1 MGWGGKCSGGID
13 CACASHFASTL
24 PWLIMY
30 CRGLP
35 LLLARALA
43 LRFPLPAYGLFL
55 LARALALRFPLPAY
69 GLFLLA
75 RALHFAFLSLLMICF
90 CWLVL
95 CTSPLVDFPLVSP
108 CRSKKALAFLDCRAV
123 ALSDRNFKSSFVQ
136 AQQLLSFLSGTACSL
151 RTLYPLTVSFTT
163 LILSQHHLLQL
174 PFHFNT
180 TLISISI

>member
-30 CRGLP
+30 CHRLP
-35 LLLARALA
+35 LLLARAL
-43 LRFPLPAYGLFL
+43 
-55 LARALALRFPLPAY
+55 
-69 GLFLLA
+69 
-75 RALHFAFLSLLMICF
+75 HIAFLSLLMICF

-163 LILSQHHLLQL
+163 LILSQHNLLQL

-180 TLISISI
+180 TLISFSI

>member
-1 MGWGGKCSGGID
+1 MGWGGKCGGGID

-30 CRGLP
+30 CRRLP
-35 LLLARALA
+35 L
-43 LRFPLPAYGLFL
+43 
-55 LARALALRFPLPAY
+55 
-69 GLFLLA
+69 LLA
-75 RALHFAFLSLLMICF
+75 RALHFAFLSLLMVCF

-95 CTSPLVDFPLVSP
+95 CTSPLNYFPLFSP

-180 TLISISI
+180 TLISFSI

>member
-1 MGWGGKCSGGID
+1 MGWGGID

-35 LLLARALA
+35 L
-43 LRFPLPAYGLFL
+43 
-55 LARALALRFPLPAY
+55 
-69 GLFLLA
+69 LLA

-180 TLISISI
+180 TLISFSI

>member
-30 CRGLP
+30 CHGLP
-35 LLLARALA
+35 LLLARAL
-43 LRFPLPAYGLFL
+43 
-55 LARALALRFPLPAY
+55 
-69 GLFLLA
+69 
-75 RALHFAFLSLLMICF
+75 HIAFLSLLMICF

-180 TLISISI
+180 TLISFSI

>member
-35 LLLARALA
+35 LLLARAL
-43 LRFPLPAYGLFL
+43 
-55 LARALALRFPLPAY
+55 
-69 GLFLLA
+69 
-75 RALHFAFLSLLMICF
+75 HFAFLSLLMICF

-108 CRSKKALAFLDCRAV
+108 CGSKKALAFLDCRAV

-180 TLISISI
+180 TLISFSI

>member
-30 CRGLP
+30 CRRLP
-35 LLLARALA
+35 L
-43 LRFPLPAYGLFL
+43 
-55 LARALALRFPLPAY
+55 
-69 GLFLLA
+69 LLA

-108 CRSKKALAFLDCRAV
+108 FWSNKHLHILYCLAVSILDK
-123 ALSDRNFKSSFVQ
+123 NFKSSFVQ
-136 AQQLLSFLSGTACSL
+136 AQQLLNFLSGTACSL
-151 RTLYPLTVSFTT
+151 RTLYPLAVSFTT
-163 LILSQHHLLQL
+163 LILPCIVEHKYSAHCYYQG
-174 PFHFNT
+174 
-180 TLISISI
+180 

>member
-1 MGWGGKCSGGID
+1 MGWGGKCGGGID
-13 CACASHFASTL
+13 FACASHFASTL

-30 CRGLP
+30 CRRLP
-35 LLLARALA
+35 L
-43 LRFPLPAYGLFL
+43 
-55 LARALALRFPLPAY
+55 
-69 GLFLLA
+69 LLA

-180 TLISISI
+180 TLISFSI

>member
-1 MGWGGKCSGGID
+1 MGWGGKCGGGID

-35 LLLARALA
+35 L
-43 LRFPLPAYGLFL
+43 
-55 LARALALRFPLPAY
+55 
-69 GLFLLA
+69 LLA

-180 TLISISI
+180 TLISFSI

>member
-35 LLLARALA
+35 LLLARAL
-43 LRFPLPAYGLFL
+43 
-55 LARALALRFPLPAY
+55 
-69 GLFLLA
+69 
-75 RALHFAFLSLLMICF
+75 HFAFLSLLMVCF

-136 AQQLLSFLSGTACSL
+136 AQLLLSFLSGTACSL

-180 TLISISI
+180 TLISFSI

>member
-30 CRGLP
+30 CRRLP
-35 LLLARALA
+35 L
-43 LRFPLPAYGLFL
+43 
-55 LARALALRFPLPAY
+55 
-69 GLFLLA
+69 LLA

-95 CTSPLVDFPLVSP
+95 RTSPLVDFPLVSP

-136 AQQLLSFLSGTACSL
+136 AQQLLNFLSGTACSL

-163 LILSQHHLLQL
+163 LILPCIVEHKYSAHCYYQG
-174 PFHFNT
+174 
-180 TLISISI
+180 

>member
-1 MGWGGKCSGGID
+1 MGWGGKCNGGID

-30 CRGLP
+30 CRRLP
-35 LLLARALA
+35 L
-43 LRFPLPAYGLFL
+43 
-55 LARALALRFPLPAY
+55 
-69 GLFLLA
+69 LLA

-123 ALSDRNFKSSFVQ
+123 ALSHRNFKSSFVQ

-180 TLISISI
+180 TLISFSI

>member
-1 MGWGGKCSGGID
+1 MLRTS
-13 CACASHFASTL
+13 
-24 PWLIMY
+24 
-30 CRGLP
+30 
-35 LLLARALA
+35 LLLCL
-43 LRFPLPAYGLFL
+43 GLLCTAADCLYFWLVLWHIAFL
-55 LARALALRFPLPAY
+55 S
-69 GLFLLA
+69 LLMVCFCW
-75 RALHFAFLSLLMICF
+75 LVLWHFAFLSLLMVCF

-95 CTSPLVDFPLVSP
+95 RTSPLVDFPLVSP

-151 RTLYPLTVSFTT
+151 RTLYPLAVSFTT

-180 TLISISI
+180 TLISFSI

>member
-13 CACASHFASTL
+13 CACASHYASTL

-30 CRGLP
+30 CRRLP
-35 LLLARALA
+35 L
-43 LRFPLPAYGLFL
+43 
-55 LARALALRFPLPAY
+55 
-69 GLFLLA
+69 LLA

-180 TLISISI
+180 TLISFSI

>member
-1 MGWGGKCSGGID
+1 MLRTSLLLCLGLLCTAAD
-13 CACASHFASTL
+13 CLYFWLVLWHFAFLSL
-24 PWLIMY
+24 LMVCFCWLVL
-30 CRGLP
+30 RTSLS
-35 LLLARALA
+35 LACLWFVFAGSC
-43 LRFPLPAYGLFL
+43 F
-55 LARALALRFPLPAY
+55 
-69 GLFLLA
+69 
-75 RALHFAFLSLLMICF
+75 HFAFLSLLMICF

-180 TLISISI
+180 TLISFSI

>member
-35 LLLARALA
+35 LLLARAL
-43 LRFPLPAYGLFL
+43 
-55 LARALALRFPLPAY
+55 
-69 GLFLLA
+69 
-75 RALHFAFLSLLMICF
+75 HFAFLCLLMICF

-95 CTSPLVDFPLVSP
+95 RTSPLVDFPLVSP

-180 TLISISI
+180 TLISFSI

>member
-30 CRGLP
+30 CRRLP
-35 LLLARALA
+35 LLLARAL
-43 LRFPLPAYGLFL
+43 
-55 LARALALRFPLPAY
+55 
-69 GLFLLA
+69 
-75 RALHFAFLSLLMICF
+75 HIAFLSLLMICF

-108 CRSKKALAFLDCRAV
+108 YRSKKALAFLDCRAV

-180 TLISISI
+180 TLISFSI

>member
-1 MGWGGKCSGGID
+1 MQWWHRLRLC
-13 CACASHFASTL
+13 F
-24 PWLIMY
+24 
-30 CRGLP
+30 
-35 LLLARALA
+35 A
-43 LRFPLPAYGLFL
+43 LRFYFTLAYYVLPQIAYFWLVL
-55 LARALALRFPLPAY
+55 W
-69 GLFLLA
+69 
-75 RALHFAFLSLLMICF
+75 HFAFLSLLMICF

-180 TLISISI
+180 TLISFSI

>member
-30 CRGLP
+30 CRRLP
-35 LLLARALA
+35 L
-43 LRFPLPAYGLFL
+43 
-55 LARALALRFPLPAY
+55 
-69 GLFLLA
+69 LLA

-136 AQQLLSFLSGTACSL
+136 AQLLLKFLSGTACSL

-180 TLISISI
+180 TLISFSI

>member
-1 MGWGGKCSGGID
+1 MLVLRTS
-13 CACASHFASTL
+13 
-24 PWLIMY
+24 
-30 CRGLP
+30 
-35 LLLARALA
+35 LLLYL
-43 LRFPLPAYGLFL
+43 GLLCTATDCLYFWL
-55 LARALALRFPLPAY
+55 VLW
-69 GLFLLA
+69 
-75 RALHFAFLSLLMICF
+75 HFAFLSLLMICF

-95 CTSPLVDFPLVSP
+95 RTSPLVDFPLVSP

-180 TLISISI
+180 TLISFSI

>member
-35 LLLARALA
+35 LLLARAL
-43 LRFPLPAYGLFL
+43 
-55 LARALALRFPLPAY
+55 
-69 GLFLLA
+69 
-75 RALHFAFLSLLMICF
+75 HFAFLSLLMSCF

-180 TLISISI
+180 TLISFSI

>member
-35 LLLARALA
+35 L
-43 LRFPLPAYGLFL
+43 
-55 LARALALRFPLPAY
+55 
-69 GLFLLA
+69 LLA

-174 PFHFNT
+174 PFDFNT
-180 TLISISI
+180 TLISFSI

>member
-1 MGWGGKCSGGID
+1 MLVLRTS
-13 CACASHFASTL
+13 
-24 PWLIMY
+24 
-30 CRGLP
+30 
-35 LLLARALA
+35 LLLCL
-43 LRFPLPAYGLFL
+43 GLLCTAADCLYFWL
-55 LARALALRFPLPAY
+55 VLW
-69 GLFLLA
+69 
-75 RALHFAFLSLLMICF
+75 HFAFLSLLMICF

-180 TLISISI
+180 TLISFSI

>member
-30 CRGLP
+30 CRRLP
-35 LLLARALA
+35 L
-43 LRFPLPAYGLFL
+43 
-55 LARALALRFPLPAY
+55 
-69 GLFLLA
+69 LLA

-95 CTSPLVDFPLVSP
+95 RTSPLVDFPLVSP

-163 LILSQHHLLQL
+163 LILPCIVEHKYSAHCYYQG
-174 PFHFNT
+174 
-180 TLISISI
+180 

>member
-1 MGWGGKCSGGID
+1 MGWGGKCNGGID

-35 LLLARALA
+35 L
-43 LRFPLPAYGLFL
+43 
-55 LARALALRFPLPAY
+55 
-69 GLFLLA
+69 LLA

-180 TLISISI
+180 TLISFSI

>member
-1 MGWGGKCSGGID
+1 MGWGGKCGGGID

-30 CRGLP
+30 CHGLP
-35 LLLARALA
+35 LLLARAL
-43 LRFPLPAYGLFL
+43 
-55 LARALALRFPLPAY
+55 
-69 GLFLLA
+69 
-75 RALHFAFLSLLMICF
+75 HIAFLSLLMICF

-180 TLISISI
+180 TLISFSI

>member
-1 MGWGGKCSGGID
+1 MGWGGKCGGGID

-30 CRGLP
+30 CHGLP
-35 LLLARALA
+35 L
-43 LRFPLPAYGLFL
+43 
-55 LARALALRFPLPAY
+55 
-69 GLFLLA
+69 LLA
-75 RALHFAFLSLLMICF
+75 RALHFAFLSLLMVCF

-180 TLISISI
+180 TLISFSI

>member
-1 MGWGGKCSGGID
+1 LGWGGKCSGGID

-30 CRGLP
+30 CRRLP
-35 LLLARALA
+35 L
-43 LRFPLPAYGLFL
+43 
-55 LARALALRFPLPAY
+55 
-69 GLFLLA
+69 LLA

-136 AQQLLSFLSGTACSL
+136 AQQLLNFLSGTACSL

-163 LILSQHHLLQL
+163 LILPCIVEHKYSAHCYYQG
-174 PFHFNT
+174 
-180 TLISISI
+180 

>member
-1 MGWGGKCSGGID
+1 MLRTSLLLYLGLLCTAAD
-13 CACASHFASTL
+13 CCFCWLVLWHFAFLSL
-24 PWLIMY
+24 LMVCFCWLV
-30 CRGLP
+30 LW
-35 LLLARALA
+35 
-43 LRFPLPAYGLFL
+43 
-55 LARALALRFPLPAY
+55 
-69 GLFLLA
+69 
-75 RALHFAFLSLLMICF
+75 HFAFLSLLMICF

-180 TLISISI
+180 TLISFSI

>member
-30 CRGLP
+30 CRRLP
-35 LLLARALA
+35 L
-43 LRFPLPAYGLFL
+43 
-55 LARALALRFPLPAY
+55 
-69 GLFLLA
+69 LLA

-163 LILSQHHLLQL
+163 LILPCIVEHKYSAHCYYQG
-174 PFHFNT
+174 
-180 TLISISI
+180 

>member
-13 CACASHFASTL
+13 CACALHFASTL

-30 CRGLP
+30 CHRLP
-35 LLLARALA
+35 L
-43 LRFPLPAYGLFL
+43 
-55 LARALALRFPLPAY
+55 
-69 GLFLLA
+69 LLA

-180 TLISISI
+180 TLISFSI

>member
-1 MGWGGKCSGGID
+1 MQWWHRLRLC
-13 CACASHFASTL
+13 FALRFYFTL
-24 PWLIMY
+24 AY
-30 CRGLP
+30 YVLP
-35 LLLARALA
+35 QIAFTFGSCFGTSLYLAYLWFVFAGSCFA
-43 LRFPLPAYGLFL
+43 LRFPS
-55 LARALALRFPLPAY
+55 PAY

-180 TLISISI
+180 TLISFSI

>member
-1 MGWGGKCSGGID
+1 MGWCGKCSGGID

-30 CRGLP
+30 CRRLP
-35 LLLARALA
+35 L
-43 LRFPLPAYGLFL
+43 
-55 LARALALRFPLPAY
+55 
-69 GLFLLA
+69 LLA

-136 AQQLLSFLSGTACSL
+136 AQQLLNFLSGTACSL

-163 LILSQHHLLQL
+163 LILPCIVEHKYSAHCYYQG
-174 PFHFNT
+174 
-180 TLISISI
+180 

>member
-30 CRGLP
+30 CRRLP
-35 LLLARALA
+35 L
-43 LRFPLPAYGLFL
+43 
-55 LARALALRFPLPAY
+55 
-69 GLFLLA
+69 LLA

-95 CTSPLVDFPLVSP
+95 CTSPLVDFPLVSL

-180 TLISISI
+180 TLISFSI

>member
-35 LLLARALA
+35 L
-43 LRFPLPAYGLFL
+43 
-55 LARALALRFPLPAY
+55 
-69 GLFLLA
+69 LLA

-136 AQQLLSFLSGTACSL
+136 AQLLLSFLSGTACSL

-180 TLISISI
+180 TLISFSI

>member
-30 CRGLP
+30 CRRLP
-35 LLLARALA
+35 L
-43 LRFPLPAYGLFL
+43 
-55 LARALALRFPLPAY
+55 
-69 GLFLLA
+69 LLA

-108 CRSKKALAFLDCRAV
+108 CRSKKALAFLDCLAV

-136 AQQLLSFLSGTACSL
+136 AQQLLNFLSGTACSL

-163 LILSQHHLLQL
+163 LILPCIVEHKYSAHCYYQG
-174 PFHFNT
+174 
-180 TLISISI
+180 

>member
-1 MGWGGKCSGGID
+1 MGWGGKCNGGID

-30 CRGLP
+30 CRRLP
-35 LLLARALA
+35 L
-43 LRFPLPAYGLFL
+43 
-55 LARALALRFPLPAY
+55 
-69 GLFLLA
+69 LLA

-136 AQQLLSFLSGTACSL
+136 AQLLLSFLSGTACSL

-180 TLISISI
+180 TLISFSI

>member
-1 MGWGGKCSGGID
+1 MLCTSLLLYLGLLCTATD
-13 CACASHFASTL
+13 CLYFWLVLWHFAFLSL
-24 PWLIMY
+24 LMVCFCWLVL
-30 CRGLP
+30 CTSP
-35 LLLARALA
+35 
-43 LRFPLPAYGLFL
+43 
-55 LARALALRFPLPAY
+55 
-69 GLFLLA
+69 
-75 RALHFAFLSLLMICF
+75 FLSLLMICF

-95 CTSPLVDFPLVSP
+95 RTSPLVDFPLVSP

-180 TLISISI
+180 TLISFSI